1 MSRLDG
7 APFGSM
13 GRFLVG
19 LAVVVLATSAL
30 SCSGKAG
37 HDADGAPA
45 RPSAPASADRGLSKD
60 PGRAASERLPAR
72 FEFGRQATQ
81 AEIGAWDIDVMPDGR
96 GLPPGRGTVAEG
108 AALYA
113 AQCAACHGPDGKGG
127 QYDTLVGREP
137 AEGFPFGKDTALLG
151 KRTIG
156 NYWPYATTLY
166 DYISR
171 AMPQAVPGSLAPDEV
186 YSLVAYLLFLN
197 GIVPKDAV
205 MTAETL
211 PKVEMPARRRFVQ
224 DNRRGGAEIR

>member
-1 MSRLDG
+1 MSRVDG
-7 APFGSM
+7 AVDESM
-13 GRFLVG
+13 RRFAVR
-19 LAVVVLATSAL
+19 LAVAVLATSAL
-30 SCSGKAG
+30 SCSGEG
-37 HDADGAPA
+37 RRDANGVPSPPSVPA
-45 RPSAPASADRGLSKD
+45 AADHGLPKD
-60 PGRAASERLPAR
+60 LGRAASQSLPAR
-72 FEFGRQATQ
+72 FGFGREATQ

-96 GLPPGRGTVAEG
+96 GLPAGRGTVAEG
-108 AALYA
+108 AAIYA
-113 AQCAACHGPDGKGG
+113 AQCVVCHGPAGKGG
-127 QYDTLVGREP
+127 QYDALVGRELVQ
-137 AEGFPFGKDTALLG
+137 GFLFGKDVALLG
-151 KRTIG
+151 KRTVG

-211 PKVEMPARRRFVQ
+211 PRVEMPARRRFVQ

>member
-7 APFGSM
+7 ALFESM
-13 GRFLVG
+13 RRVAVG

-30 SCSGKAG
+30 SCSGEG
-37 HDADGAPA
+37 RRDADRIPAP
-45 RPSAPASADRGLSKD
+45 PSAPASADRGLSKD
-60 PGRAASERLPAR
+60 RGGAASEPLPAR
-72 FEFGRQATQ
+72 FGFGRKATR
-81 AEIGAWDIDVMPDGR
+81 AEIDAWDIDVMPDGR
-96 GLPPGRGTVAEG
+96 GLPAGRGTVAQG

-113 AQCAACHGPDGKGG
+113 AQCVVCHGPDGKGG
-127 QYDTLVGREP
+127 QYDALVGREP
-137 AEGFPFGKDTALLG
+137 ADGFPFGKDAALLG

-171 AMPQAVPGSLAPDEV
+171 AMPQAVPGSLTPDEV

>member
-1 MSRLDG
+1 MSRL
-7 APFGSM
+7 AAA
-13 GRFLVG
+13 LVG
-19 LAVVVLATSAL
+19 LASVSTLA
-30 SCSGKAG
+30 CSGGGSRAP
-37 HDADGAPA
+37 GA
-45 RPSAPASADRGLSKD
+45 
-60 PGRAASERLPAR
+60 PGRAATPAPPAIPGEHGQAASEPLPAR
-72 FEFGRQATQ
+72 FGFGRKATP

-96 GLPPGRGTVAEG
+96 GLPAGRGTVAEG

-113 AQCAACHGPDGKGG
+113 AQCAVCHGPDGKGG
-127 QYDTLVGREP
+127 QYDALVGREP
-137 AEGFPFGKDTALLG
+137 ADGFPFGRDAALLG

-197 GIVPKDAV
+197 GIVPRDAV

-224 DNRRGGAEIR
+224 DNRRGGPEIR